1 MIFHK
6 LILKMYPGIFL
17 LLSLFCAASIYSEE
31 APVER
36 VQFHMGTYAR
46 VLIYGGDNQDAEAA
60 FDAIRELDDLLSDY
74 KPESEIS
81 RINSMAGKKPVAVS
95 DEVIEILGTAKS
107 VARETGGSFD
117 PTIGALTIGVYRFG
131 RESNTIPSDEAI
143 RKARSLVNY
152 RWLRFGGG
160 RAYLEKEGMM
170 IDLGG
175 IGKGYAVDK
184 AVGTLKDRGVGQ
196 GLVSLSG
203 DIRVFGRDT
212 SIGIKNPSGRGAIA
226 SFKTG
231 TGDIAIS
238 TSGGYE
244 RVIDPGGKDYHHLL
258 VPETG
263 KPGRDFLSVTVVT
276 RGTSTLADAYA
287 TALFTM
293 GREKAL
299 EFLKS
304 RDDIG
309 FFAVYPDGRVYYN
322 DAFTDIVSDLKIGQ

>member
-1 MIFHK
+1 MNCYKRSLYI
-6 LILKMYPGIFL
+6 YVGISL
-17 LLSLFCAASIYSEE
+17 LLQLFYAASLSSEE
-31 APVER
+31 ASVER

-60 FDAIRELDDLLSDY
+60 FDTIGVLDDLLSDY

-81 RINSMAGKKPVAVS
+81 RINSMAGKESVKAS
-95 DEVIEILGTAKS
+95 GEVIEILNTAKS

-131 RESNTIPSDEAI
+131 RESGSVPSDEAI
-143 RKARSLVNY
+143 VKARSLVNY
-152 RWLRFGGG
+152 KWLRVEDG

-184 AVGTLKDRGVGQ
+184 AVGRLKDRGVWR

-212 SIGIKNPSGRGAIA
+212 RIGIKNPSEKGTIA

-231 TGDIAIS
+231 KGDIAIS

-263 KPGRDFLSVTVVT
+263 KPGRDFLSVTVVM
-276 RGTSTLADAYA
+276 RGNSALADAYA

-293 GREKAL
+293 GREKAM
-299 EFLKS
+299 EFLNS
-304 RDDIG
+304 RADIG
-309 FFAVYPDGRVYYN
+309 FFAVYSGGEIYYN
-322 DAFTDIVSDLKIGQ
+322 DAFTDIVSDLKIGN